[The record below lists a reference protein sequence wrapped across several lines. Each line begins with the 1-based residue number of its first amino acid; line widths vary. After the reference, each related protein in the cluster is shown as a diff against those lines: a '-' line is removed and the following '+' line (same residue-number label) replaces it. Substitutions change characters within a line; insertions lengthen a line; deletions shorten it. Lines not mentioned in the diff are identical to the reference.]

1 MAILPS
7 DPGKQKLLILTLLPV
22 LAAFAYWYLLHD
34 SYAQE
39 NLDLTARLEN
49 LEIRNQTARLQA
61 MRAGPEL
68 EQRLNQ
74 YRVQMERLEQ
84 LIPRSEE
91 VPQLLNDM
99 TLRARESAVDL
110 VLLQP
115 EAEIPG
121 AFYNRQVY
129 EVAVIGAYHDVGRF
143 LTAVGSLPRIIT
155 PTDLRI
161 VTRGRN
167 NRTGNMDV
175 EALFRVETYILPQP
189 PARSTD
195 ARG

>member
-7 DPGKQKLLILTLLPV
+7 DPSKQKLLIAALLPV
-22 LAAFAYWYLLHD
+22 LAAFAYWYLVHD
-34 SYAQE
+34 TYAQ
-39 NLDLTARLEN
+39 EN
-49 LEIRNQTARLQA
+49 LEIRNETARLQA
-61 MRAGPEL
+61 LRAGPEL
-68 EQRLNQ
+68 EQRLDQ

-84 LIPRSEE
+84 LIPTSEE

-115 EAEIPG
+115 QSEIPG

-129 EVAVIGAYHDVGRF
+129 EVSVIGAYHDVGRF

-155 PTDLRI
+155 PTDLRL
-161 VTRGRN
+161 VTRGLNSRS
-167 NRTGNMDV
+167 GNMDI
-175 EALFRVETYILPQP
+175 EALFRVETYILPP
-189 PARSTD
+189 PMEGTINVT
-195 ARG
+195 G